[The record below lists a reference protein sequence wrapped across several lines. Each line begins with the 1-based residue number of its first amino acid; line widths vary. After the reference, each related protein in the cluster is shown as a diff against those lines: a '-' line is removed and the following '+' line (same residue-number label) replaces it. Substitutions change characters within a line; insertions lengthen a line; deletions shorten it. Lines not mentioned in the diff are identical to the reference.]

1 VPSGCSRYSESVVVR
16 ARFSSNLTYMTRRS
30 FAAILGA
37 SATWA
42 QKSVGQRSVS
52 QPSLGEIR
60 RFYDPVTE
68 NIVARLTDPRTN
80 SRLPALQNR
89 FVSARNHFLIFSSDR
104 TGRMAPFHLD
114 LRTGA
119 LRQLAHPEQLDP
131 HSLCMDERERWLYFI
146 DGQSLLE
153 VELRNLKQRTVTEGV
168 TAFAMGASGADL
180 AVIKDGRVERLA
192 AGMTAPVAD
201 NAAGAIVRPGETGCA
216 FWREGASKGMEFW
229 YAPFASADGQPK
241 LLASGAVVNPVWAP
255 GGESLLF
262 LREIVIPPAEAGAL
276 PTKTADIH
284 EVAIQSGVDG
294 RIAPTS
300 QFAAFSPNGNGTVFV
315 GASRSRA
322 QPTVLL
328 LLRATGREFTLCEHK
343 ASDAAAA
350 SPVFS
355 PNSQRVYFQS
365 DREGKWALYSVNVE
379 RLIEPT
385 NI

>member
-1 VPSGCSRYSESVVVR
+1 
-16 ARFSSNLTYMTRRS
+16 MTRRS
-30 FAAILGA
+30 FATILGA
-37 SATWA
+37 SAVWA
-42 QKSVGQRSVS
+42 QRSPGKRS
-52 QPSLGEIR
+52 APPSARGEIK

-89 FVSARNHFLIFSSDR
+89 FVSARNHFLLFSSDR
-104 TGRMAPFHLD
+104 TGQMAPFHLD

-119 LRQLAHPEQLDP
+119 LRQLAHPQRLDP
-131 HSLCMDERERWLYFI
+131 QSLCMDERERWMYFL
-146 DGQSLLE
+146 DGQSLRAVALG
-153 VELRNLKQRTVTEGV
+153 NLKQRTIAEGL

-180 AVIKDGRVERLA
+180 VVVKDGRVERFV
-192 AGMTAPVAD
+192 AGKTAPVAE
-201 NAAGAIVRPGETGCA
+201 NAAGAIVRPGGTGCA
-216 FWREGASKGMEFW
+216 FWRGGASPGTGFW
-229 YAPFASADGQPK
+229 YAPFAQPEGKPK

-255 GGESLLF
+255 RGESLLF
-262 LREIVIPPAEAGAL
+262 LREILIPPGGPGAE
-276 PTKTADIH
+276 PVRTADIH
-284 EVAIQSGVDG
+284 EVSIQFGVDH

-300 QFAAFSPNGNGTVFV
+300 QFAAFAPNANATVFV

-328 LLRATGREFTLCEHK
+328 LLRTTGREFTLCEHK
-343 ASDAAAA
+343 ASNAAAA

-379 RLIEPT
+379 KLIDPT